1 MRKLSVAQYRKILS
15 ILESNTRTTT
25 FAYAV
30 CDQTIDGRVF
40 ANEELTAGLI
50 ITANGIH
57 YLFGNTQDE
66 SYNEDVF
73 SYIKTAIEKT
83 EKRFTLFTS
92 SEEWE
97 MMLEERFSNVLRKIP
112 RMKFQRVIFEERKRE
127 CNKNTY
133 EVKRIDR
140 RDIERSNE
148 FTQAYYKEY
157 WGSNEAFLNDGFGFC
172 IEQNGMTVAE
182 CVSIFSGNG
191 FAEIDIVT
199 HEAYQGKGLAQAVA
213 TRFIEHCIQ
222 NDITPCWDCYVDN
235 ISSQKL
241 ASKLSFHHPIEYGLF
256 VRKRTGE

>member
-1 MRKLSVAQYRKILS
+1 MRELSVAQYRKILS

-66 SYNEDVF
+66 NYNEDVF

-97 MMLEERFSNVLRKIP
+97 MMLEERFSNVLRKIQ
-112 RMKFQRVIFEERKRE
+112 RMKFQRVIFEERKRD

>member
-1 MRKLSVAQYRKILS
+1 M
-15 ILESNTRTTT
+15 
-25 FAYAV
+25 
-30 CDQTIDGRVF
+30 
-40 ANEELTAGLI
+40 
-50 ITANGIH
+50 
-57 YLFGNTQDE
+57 
-66 SYNEDVF
+66 
-73 SYIKTAIEKT
+73 
-83 EKRFTLFTS
+83 
-92 SEEWE
+92 
-97 MMLEERFSNVLRKIP
+97 
-112 RMKFQRVIFEERKRE
+112 
-127 CNKNTY
+127 
-133 EVKRIDR
+133 KRIDR

-235 ISSQKL
+235 IPSQKL

-256 VRKRTGE
+256 VRKRMGE

>member
-1 MRKLSVAQYRKILS
+1 M
-15 ILESNTRTTT
+15 
-25 FAYAV
+25 
-30 CDQTIDGRVF
+30 
-40 ANEELTAGLI
+40 
-50 ITANGIH
+50 
-57 YLFGNTQDE
+57 
-66 SYNEDVF
+66 
-73 SYIKTAIEKT
+73 
-83 EKRFTLFTS
+83 FTS

-112 RMKFQRVIFEERKRE
+112 RMKFQRVTFEERKRD

-235 ISSQKL
+235 IPSQKL
-241 ASKLSFHHPIEYGLF
+241 ASKLNFHHPIEYGLF
-256 VRKRTGE
+256 VRKRMGE